1 MIAALLSTDHKV
13 VAIRAGIDSAL
24 FFVGAGVLALL
35 IRSELAQAGLQVV
48 SRAGYTQL
56 FTMHGSTM
64 IFLVVIPL
72 ALAACLYLVP
82 LQIGTTRVCGQRWA
96 FAGQWLIAFAGVVMW
111 AGWLTREGAGRAGWT
126 AYDPL
131 ARTPQTPGPGMD
143 LWICGAIMATLGAI
157 LIAACVLATIL
168 RRRVPGMTMLRL
180 PVFSW
185 TALASCLLVVFAFPS
200 LVVAFG
206 LLLAERRGMEILD
219 PIAYQHLFWFYGHPA
234 VYVMFF
240 PFVGMVAEAASTFS
254 ERRFF
259 GYRAFVLALLGFTAL
274 SMSASAHHMFT
285 TGAVPHLRGNRL
297 RARPAARA
305 AARRRGCDL
314 HSGGGRDASGRR
326 ATPGGGGR
334 NAGPAA
340 AQLGGYARRHRGRH
354 ARVRRRAHRR
364 ASAAVARQR
373 LDRHRRGR
381 ARARAA
387 RAAPPA
393 RRRRSVMTT
402 ITADPVALATPAAGA
417 LALVLIARRHPRW
430 PARRTMAGVGGLA
443 VLAVASMLEGAAGER
458 LSMHMLQH
466 TLIGL
471 VAAPLLVAAAPVRL
485 AHGTLSPRARRRLA
499 RELHRPALRAFVH
512 PLAGLSIFVATLALV
527 HAPPFYDAAL
537 RHPLLHAGEHAL
549 LLWSAIALWVPIVGA
564 DPLPRRAGP
573 VARVGVLI
581 GAMTAMSALGAALA
595 GLPHVAYLAY
605 ATRGGDALRDQALAG
620 GIMWVGGMAI
630 VLPALL
636 RLAWS
641 ALWAEERAQQACE
654 RRAGVAP

>member
-13 VAIRAGIDSAL
+13 VAIRAGIVSAL

-35 IRSELAQAGLQVV
+35 IRSERAQPGLQVV

-111 AGWLTREGAGRAGWT
+111 AGWLTREGSGRAGWT

-168 RRRVPGMTMLRL
+168 RRRVSGMTMLRL

-219 PIAYQHLFWFYGHPA
+219 PIAYQHLFWFNGHPA

-274 SMSASAHHMFT
+274 SMSAWAHHMFT
-285 TGAVPHLRGNRL
+285 TGAVPNRLFALTSTALIVPAGIEYLDIIATLWHGVLRFSTSMLFVFGFLAQFLIGGLSGIFVASPVLDYHAQDSYIVVAHFHYTLFAGSLFGLFAGLYLYWPKLTGRYLSERLGRMHFALLVIGTNLTFLPMFVLGNEGMARRLADYPSDSGWSGLNLASSLGSGFIALGMLAFGLSVALSFLQTRSAPADAWGTGMSLEWAASSSPVATTSTSCRRSAPTRRCTTSATTSRRRRAHERGRRSREQRRAAAHRLGAGADRHRDLRGNRL
-297 RARPAARA
+297 RAR
-305 AARRRGCDL
+305 
-314 HSGGGRDASGRR
+314 
-326 ATPGGGGR
+326 
-334 NAGPAA
+334 
-340 AQLGGYARRHRGRH
+340 
-354 ARVRRRAHRR
+354 
-364 ASAAVARQR
+364 
-373 LDRHRRGR
+373 
-381 ARARAA
+381 
-387 RAAPPA
+387 
-393 RRRRSVMTT
+393 RSTC
-402 ITADPVALATPAAGA
+402 GA
-417 LALVLIARRHPRW
+417 
-430 PARRTMAGVGGLA
+430 
-443 VLAVASMLEGAAGER
+443 
-458 LSMHMLQH
+458 
-466 TLIGL
+466 
-471 VAAPLLVAAAPVRL
+471 
-485 AHGTLSPRARRRLA
+485 
-499 RELHRPALRAFVH
+499 
-512 PLAGLSIFVATLALV
+512 
-527 HAPPFYDAAL
+527 
-537 RHPLLHAGEHAL
+537 
-549 LLWSAIALWVPIVGA
+549 
-564 DPLPRRAGP
+564 PRR
-573 VARVGVLI
+573 
-581 GAMTAMSALGAALA
+581 
-595 GLPHVAYLAY
+595 
-605 ATRGGDALRDQALAG
+605 
-620 GIMWVGGMAI
+620 
-630 VLPALL
+630 
-636 RLAWS
+636 
-641 ALWAEERAQQACE
+641 
-654 RRAGVAP
+654 